1 MPAEPQPATG
11 EGAQT
16 DSRRGLPSSQDELL
30 ERLEAELSEVEAEL
44 SSLEE

>member
-1 MPAEPQPATG
+1 MPAEPQPAPG